1 MATRRFGKLKSVAV
15 DGIFMPRYSNL
26 LDKVPKYPF
35 ARVSQLSKEVEERDK
50 IDVVNIRIGIPDKEA
65 PETIKK
71 LMAKFVLEKNSTYG
85 YPCDVYPERGIPELT
100 DAIIQH
106 YDERHGVDLKPEN
119 VAVTSWTKEALH
131 NIARLFS
138 EGQGVVPVPV
148 YPAYVAGIL
157 LSGHEPRTIPTSE
170 ETDWLPD
177 MEFGKKD
184 VFFYFCDPSNPTG
197 AVADR
202 EYYED
207 LSRKMVKHDVGGIFD
222 KAYKDYVFDDATKPL
237 SITEVPE
244 MLDYGF
250 EAVSLS
256 KHCNFVGIG
265 LGWIVSSKANIDR
278 WLKLSSQYSQGV
290 AWYEQKAGVEA
301 LTNPEVKKEIRE
313 YMEEVKQR
321 KDTFVNG
328 LNKMGFKCKP
338 PRATPYLFPRI
349 PEAFEDNDEYFA
361 LKVLLEKAHVAT
373 MPGSYFGESGK
384 GYVRVT
390 LFQPKPVIE
399 EAFRRIEEIRDW

>member
-1 MATRRFGKLKSVAV
+1 
-15 DGIFMPRYSNL
+15 MPRYSGA
-26 LDKVPKYPF
+26 LDRVPKYPF
-35 ARVSQLSKEVEERDK
+35 ARVSQLSREVQERDG
-50 IDVVNIRIGIPDKEA
+50 INVVNVRIGIPDKEA

-71 LMAKFVLEKNSTYG
+71 LMAKFILEKNSTFG
-85 YPCDVYPERGIPELT
+85 YPCDVHPERGIPELV

-106 YDERHGVDLKPEN
+106 YDERHGADLKPEN

-131 NIARLFS
+131 NLARLFG
-138 EGQGVVPVPV
+138 EGRGVVPVPV

-157 LSGHEPRTIPTSE
+157 LSGHEPRTVPSSE
-170 ETDWLPD
+170 ETGWLPD
-177 MEFGKKD
+177 MRFTKND
-184 VFFYFCDPSNPTG
+184 AFFYFCDPNNPTG
-197 AVADR
+197 AVAERD
-202 EYYED
+202 YYDD
-207 LSRKMVKHDVGGIFD
+207 LFSKMKRHDVGGIFD
-222 KAYKDYVFDDATKPL
+222 KAYKDYTFDENVKPL
-237 SITEVPE
+237 SITEVGG

-265 LGWIVSSKANIDR
+265 LGWIVSSKANVDR

-301 LTNPEVKKEIRE
+301 LTNPEVKRE
-313 YMEEVKQR
+313 LRDYMEEVKQR

-328 LNKMGFKCKP
+328 LNKLGFECSP
-338 PRATPYLFPRI
+338 PKATPYLFPRI
-349 PEAFEDNDEYFA
+349 PEAFGDGDEQFA
-361 LKVLLEKAHVAT
+361 LETLLGKAHVAT

-384 GYVRVT
+384 GHIRVT

-399 EAFRRIEEIRDW
+399 EALRRIGEIRDW